1 MACGCSYTNVR
12 NARLYPASLHPGQKC
27 WPNYVADHLKL
38 ECVNIGRAG
47 GSNDDI
53 FNQVIKYISESNHKE
68 VDIVCI
74 LWTQMFRVNLW
85 NWARHTET
93 INVFA
98 QAKKSP
104 NYEIAENLMNRV
116 NKEMDK
122 FIFNYFSNIS
132 IVSKLCDKLGIKLLM
147 AQAIPF
153 EPTVYDKD
161 LCDTRYFFDRFIEYV
176 IDTDINTQQFIGWPP
191 ILQLGGYA
199 LQDSNQPLHN
209 EENRLS
215 ADDWHPNIEGHKII
229 ADEYLKR
236 YKEIYE

>member
-1 MACGCSYTNVR
+1 
-12 NARLYPASLHPGQKC
+12 
-27 WPNYVADHLKL
+27 
-38 ECVNIGRAG
+38 
-47 GSNDDI
+47 
-53 FNQVIKYISESNHKE
+53 
-68 VDIVCI
+68 
-74 LWTQMFRVNLW
+74 MFRVNLW

-93 INVFA
+93 INVFV
-98 QAKKSP
+98 QAKMNESIEDLSRSP
-104 NYEIAENLMNRV
+104 NYEIAESLMNKLKKERV
-116 NKEMDK
+116 PSSSKSEAFWMDK

-147 AQAIPF
+147 AQAMPF